1 MIFFYFLLGTIF
13 GSFYNVI
20 IFRLPLNKSII
31 SPRSHCY
38 NCKNIIPFYL
48 NIPIISFIFCLGK
61 CFYCK
66 TKISLQYPLIE
77 IITGLYWCIAFT
89 TFQINEAILF
99 IWMSGILTI
108 IASIDFK
115 HYIIPTSLIILSIFG
130 ITAYN
135 IISINNFI
143 DSLYGLLFGIIY
155 LGGIA
160 LISSIL
166 SKKQTLGFG
175 DILLIIVLGAWLG
188 MINIAITIFF
198 SSLIALIAW
207 FFISFKDGF
216 IKDRK
221 LPFGFYLSNVSIWV
235 YIFKTDNLF
244 F

>member
-1 MIFFYFLLGTIF
+1 
-13 GSFYNVI
+13 
-20 IFRLPLNKSII
+20 
-31 SPRSHCY
+31 
-38 NCKNIIPFYL
+38 
-48 NIPIISFIFCLGK
+48 
-61 CFYCK
+61 
-66 TKISLQYPLIE
+66 
-77 IITGLYWCIAFT
+77 
-89 TFQINEAILF
+89 
-99 IWMSGILTI
+99 MSGILTI

-115 HYIIPTSLIILSIFG
+115 HYIIPTSLIFLSIFG
-130 ITAYN
+130 IITYN
-135 IISINNFI
+135 LISINNFI
-143 DSLYGLLFGIIY
+143 NSVYGLLFGIIY

-160 LISSIL
+160 LISSFL

-207 FFISFKDGF
+207 FIISFKYGF